1 MADHGEDAR
10 SDLVSIVAARS
21 ESKAGQPAH
30 RRTAIGRVAR
40 MKFVVIFLS
49 TAASLGVA
57 VWLVGGLEFSGVWWQ
72 FLIVAAIMGLANT
85 FVRPVI
91 AFFSIP
97 FIIVTLGLFLLI
109 VNALVLQLVVWLSG
123 PSVLD
128 LGLTSTG
135 FFWATF
141 WGSVVISMVG
151 WIIGLALP
159 DVD

>member
-1 MADHGEDAR
+1 
-10 SDLVSIVAARS
+10 
-21 ESKAGQPAH
+21 
-30 RRTAIGRVAR
+30 
-40 MKFVVIFLS
+40 MKFVVILLS

-57 VWLVGGLEFSGVWWQ
+57 VWLVGGLEFSGVWWE
-72 FLIVAAIMGLANT
+72 FLIVAVIMGLANA
-85 FVRPVI
+85 FARPVI
-91 AFFSIP
+91 TFFSIP

-141 WGSVVISMVG
+141 WGSVVISVVG

>member
-1 MADHGEDAR
+1 
-10 SDLVSIVAARS
+10 
-21 ESKAGQPAH
+21 
-30 RRTAIGRVAR
+30 
-40 MKFVVIFLS
+40 MKFVVTLLS

-57 VWLVGGLEFSGVWWQ
+57 VWLVGGLEFSGVWWE
-72 FLIVAAIMGLANT
+72 FLIVAAIMGLANA
-85 FVRPVI
+85 FARPI
-91 AFFSIP
+91 ITFFSLP

-141 WGSVVISMVG
+141 WGSVVISVVG
-151 WIIGLALP
+151 WLLGLALP

>member
-1 MADHGEDAR
+1 
-10 SDLVSIVAARS
+10 
-21 ESKAGQPAH
+21 
-30 RRTAIGRVAR
+30 

-72 FLIVAAIMGLANT
+72 FLIVAAIMGLANA

-141 WGSVVISMVG
+141 WGSVVISVVG

>member
-1 MADHGEDAR
+1 
-10 SDLVSIVAARS
+10 
-21 ESKAGQPAH
+21 
-30 RRTAIGRVAR
+30 
-40 MKFVVIFLS
+40 MKFVVILLS

-57 VWLVGGLEFSGVWWQ
+57 VWLVGGLEFSGVWWE
-72 FLIVAAIMGLANT
+72 FLIVAAIMGLANA
-85 FVRPVI
+85 FARPI
-91 AFFSIP
+91 ITFFSLP

-141 WGSVVISMVG
+141 WGSVVISVVG

>member
-1 MADHGEDAR
+1 MPGR
-10 SDLVSIVAARS
+10 TWFQSLL
-21 ESKAGQPAH
+21 AGAS
-30 RRTAIGRVAR
+30 RNAIGRVAR
-40 MKFVVIFLS
+40 MKFVVILLS

-57 VWLVGGLEFSGVWWQ
+57 VWLVGGLEFSGVWWE
-72 FLIVAAIMGLANT
+72 FLIVAAIMGLANA
-85 FVRPVI
+85 FARPVI
-91 AFFSIP
+91 TFFSIP

-141 WGSVVISMVG
+141 WGSVVISVVG
-151 WIIGLALP
+151 WILGLVLP

>member
-1 MADHGEDAR
+1 
-10 SDLVSIVAARS
+10 
-21 ESKAGQPAH
+21 
-30 RRTAIGRVAR
+30 
-40 MKFVVIFLS
+40 MKFVVTLLS
-49 TAASLGVA
+49 TAASLWVA
-57 VWLVGGLEFSGVWWQ
+57 VWLVSGLEFSGVWWQ
-72 FLIVAAIMGLANT
+72 FLIVAAIMGLANA
-85 FVRPVI
+85 FARPVI
-91 AFFSIP
+91 TFFSIP

-141 WGSVVISMVG
+141 WGSVVISVVG
-151 WIIGLALP
+151 WILGLVLP

>member
-1 MADHGEDAR
+1 
-10 SDLVSIVAARS
+10 
-21 ESKAGQPAH
+21 
-30 RRTAIGRVAR
+30 
-40 MKFVVIFLS
+40 MKFVVTLLS

-57 VWLVGGLEFSGVWWQ
+57 VWLVGGLEFSGVWWE
-72 FLIVAAIMGLANT
+72 FLIVAAIMGLANA
-85 FVRPVI
+85 FARPI
-91 AFFSIP
+91 ITFFSLP

-141 WGSVVISMVG
+141 WGSVVISVVG